1 MLEMEVDNTTEK
13 MSSGQQQQQ
22 EQQQQQKPTD
32 AIYDPAVLP
41 DMLPVYYKR
50 LFPHK
55 PFYRWLSYGL
65 CKCIMFILFTYS

>member
-1 MLEMEVDNTTEK
+1 MEVEITTE
-13 MSSGQQQQQ
+13 QINLD
-22 EQQQQQKPTD
+22 QKLTIPD
-32 AIYDPAVLP
+32 AVYDAAFLP

-65 CKCIMFILFTYS
+65 CKYANVLGIFTCI

>member
-1 MLEMEVDNTTEK
+1 MPEMEVETSTPTEPVISAAVEN
-13 MSSGQQQQQ
+13 SSD
-22 EQQQQQKPTD
+22 EKQQKSAND
-32 AIYDPAVLP
+32 AATAVYDPEFLP

-65 CKCIMFILFTYS
+65 CK

>member
-1 MLEMEVDNTTEK
+1 MPAMDADNTMEN
-13 MSSGQQQQQ
+13 MSSGQQE
-22 EQQQQQKPTD
+22 EQQQQKKLTD

-65 CKCIMFILFTYS
+65 CK

>member
-1 MLEMEVDNTTEK
+1 MPEEENPTVNTAK
-13 MSSGQQQQQ
+13 
-22 EQQQQQKPTD
+22 
-32 AIYDPAVLP
+32 YDPNILP

-65 CKCIMFILFTYS
+65 CKSKLCYHHNFMNDYNLRKLIETL

>member
-1 MLEMEVDNTTEK
+1 MPEIMEVDNKAT
-13 MSSGQQQQQ
+13 
-22 EQQQQQKPTD
+22 EQQQQNIDQQQPEQKTAKTND
-32 AIYDPAVLP
+32 ATAVVYDPAFLP

-65 CKCIMFILFTYS
+65 CK

>member
-1 MLEMEVDNTTEK
+1 MPEMEVDNTTEQVVVA
-13 MSSGQQQQQ
+13 ST
-22 EQQQQQKPTD
+22 EQQDQQKPTAAATTND
-32 AIYDPAVLP
+32 AVYDPAVLP

-65 CKCIMFILFTYS
+65 CK